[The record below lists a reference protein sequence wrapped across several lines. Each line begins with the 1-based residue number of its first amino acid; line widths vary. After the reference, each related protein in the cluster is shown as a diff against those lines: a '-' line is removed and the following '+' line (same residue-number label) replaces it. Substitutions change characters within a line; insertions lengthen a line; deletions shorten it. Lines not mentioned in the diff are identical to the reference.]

1 MNKTENI
8 SSQQELLE
16 VKKQLPV
23 EIYQCIESTK
33 EIGAKISRTGGT
45 LDFGNIIQFI
55 DHILD
60 TKPVEFTNG
69 EVQNAAGENTGSLKI
84 LAFGKMM

>member
-1 MNKTENI
+1 MNKIENI

-16 VKKQLPV
+16 VKKQLPI
-23 EIYQCIESTK
+23 EIYECIESTK
-33 EIGAKISRTGGT
+33 EIGAKISRSRGT
-45 LDFGNIIQFI
+45 LDFDNIIQFI

-69 EVQNAAGENTGSLKI
+69 EIQNNAGENTGSLKI